1 MAGWETCGV
10 CQGSGSTG
18 VPPTRVW
25 CFGCGGTGQV
35 YNAVPD
41 FSGDPLGGQPRE
53 RRRGGPEG
61 WGKFITAVVI
71 LVIVIAFFASQ

>member
-10 CQGSGSTG
+10 CQGRGSTG
-18 VPPTRVW
+18 VPPVW
-25 CFGCGGTGQV
+25 CGGCGGTGQI

-41 FSGDPLGGQPRE
+41 FPFDEPDSPPRE

-61 WGKFITAVVI
+61 WGRFITYVVI